1 MTVDIVR
8 IPNKMDPDEFLQA
21 NSAEDFKQLLEKGR
35 ISNTE
40 FYIHYLK
47 PENTDNLQSEIA
59 YVEKIAKLIAKSPS
73 ITAQNSYITKV
84 AELLPDFD
92 YFQVEQS
99 VNNERLHHRS
109 QQQASPSVQ
118 TSATVQLP
126 QTGKLS
132 AITKTE
138 MQLFHR
144 LLNHP
149 YLLNEFR
156 NRDNFYFDTT
166 EIQVLYELLKE
177 SGEIT
182 SYDLSQESDKVN
194 RTYYMILEEQ
204 LPVEVSI
211 GEIEAVEKARDR
223 LLKERDLRK
232 QSQLIRQ
239 SSNQGDQEGAL
250 AALENLIAQKRNM
263 E

>member
-1 MTVDIVR
+1 
-8 IPNKMDPDEFLQA
+8 
-21 NSAEDFKQLLEKGR
+21 
-35 ISNTE
+35 
-40 FYIHYLK
+40 
-47 PENTDNLQSEIA
+47 
-59 YVEKIAKLIAKSPS
+59 
-73 ITAQNSYITKV
+73 
-84 AELLPDFD
+84 
-92 YFQVEQS
+92 
-99 VNNERLHHRS
+99 
-109 QQQASPSVQ
+109 
-118 TSATVQLP
+118 
-126 QTGKLS
+126 
-132 AITKTE
+132 

-194 RTYYMILEEQ
+194 RTYYIILEEQ

-239 SSNQGDQEGAL
+239 SSNQGDEEGAL

>member
-1 MTVDIVR
+1 
-8 IPNKMDPDEFLQA
+8 
-21 NSAEDFKQLLEKGR
+21 
-35 ISNTE
+35 
-40 FYIHYLK
+40 
-47 PENTDNLQSEIA
+47 
-59 YVEKIAKLIAKSPS
+59 
-73 ITAQNSYITKV
+73 
-84 AELLPDFD
+84 
-92 YFQVEQS
+92 
-99 VNNERLHHRS
+99 
-109 QQQASPSVQ
+109 
-118 TSATVQLP
+118 
-126 QTGKLS
+126 
-132 AITKTE
+132 
-138 MQLFHR
+138 
-144 LLNHP
+144 
-149 YLLNEFR
+149 
-156 NRDNFYFDTT
+156 
-166 EIQVLYELLKE
+166 EIQVLYQLLKE